1 MNVVKQDRMSSARTK
16 RHPRCLESPKERL
29 PDRATGA
36 SRAAWRRRRRTAPDR
51 GSMQHG
57 FPQRLELRRSTVAKV
72 VIEIPLSN
80 LTQHQKR
87 RASGGTRL
95 APSVKALSAVV
106 KADYASV
113 RTLHCSREVSGPVHI
128 RLPALKRRSDA
139 RDEPMDIRERE
150 SASPANDAALFGV
163 RYICFGQ
170 PSPAE
175 TKANGAARGPARSS
189 SSS

>member
-1 MNVVKQDRMSSARTK
+1 MAVAEIVV
-16 RHPRCLESPKERL
+16 
-29 PDRATGA
+29 RA
-36 SRAAWRRRRRTAPDR
+36 
-51 GSMQHG
+51 
-57 FPQRLELRRSTVAKV
+57 L
-72 VIEIPLSN
+72 LSN
-80 LTQHQKR
+80 LGQPIR
-87 RASGGTRL
+87 SGGALDGGTRL